1 MTTHPKHRSTESKL
15 TFALLCV
22 VALSTQGCF
31 TKKPPAAHLA
41 AIHLGAPVVPEP
53 NAEQLSANPPDIP
66 FDEPPAFPQ
75 LTFGR
80 NVPPRPRVAP
90 TPAPEPSRTERSK
103 EPTIVPEVTT
113 EEMFT
118 AKNESEQS
126 LHIAERNLL
135 LAAGKS
141 LNAAQQDLVSKVH
154 GFSDSARE
162 AMKSGD
168 WARAKTLSKKAEVLS
183 AQLVSSL

>member
-1 MTTHPKHRSTESKL
+1 MTTRPLRREL
-15 TFALLCV
+15 EFRLPLALLCAS
-22 VALSTQGCF
+22 ALSTAGCF
-31 TKKPPAAHLA
+31 TRKPPASHLA
-41 AIHLGAPVVPEP
+41 AIHLGAPVVPAP
-53 NAEQLSANPPDIP
+53 NVEQLSANAPDIP
-66 FDEPPAFPQ
+66 SDESRAFPQ

-80 NVPPRPRVAP
+80 NAPPRPRVAP
-90 TPAPEPSRTERSK
+90 APAPEPAHPEKSK

-113 EEMFT
+113 EEMLA

-126 LHIAERNLL
+126 LTIAERNLSQS
-135 LAAGKS
+135 AGKS
-141 LNAAQQDLVSKVH
+141 LNAVQQDLVSKIR

-183 AQLVSSL
+183 TQLASSL